1 MGDFEAWTPVQ
12 VESPLKYHPCKIDF
26 LTLIFFKQ
34 KTAYEISACLVGSE
48 MCIRDSTRKG
58 KSMGNRLIFLYQLEV
73 TDLVNCMSLMDWTCS
88 EQVPRN
94 SSNIDRTI
102 NRHRWSGREYRGG

>member
-1 MGDFEAWTPVQ
+1 
-12 VESPLKYHPCKIDF
+12 
-26 LTLIFFKQ
+26 
-34 KTAYEISACLVGSE
+34 
-48 MCIRDSTRKG
+48 
-58 KSMGNRLIFLYQLEV
+58 MGNRLIFLYQLEV

-102 NRHRWSGREYRGG
+102 NRHRWSGGQVENTEADEITLVKELGKM